1 VKRPSSSLWRHLGLA
16 ALLALQTA
24 YFVYFLHQFRYLPGT
39 DAYYYALQTQ
49 SLLDTGHL
57 KVPDAPVLYYTVAFL
72 CRAGL
77 SIEASFKAVL
87 SGIFIIYNA
96 GLWGLVLRLKRASWP
111 LGLLVSVISGSL
123 IAFHVIE
130 FPRLSL
136 GLATVPFWFLLLA
149 VPKKGHFW
157 WLASLLIA
165 CSLMHVTLLFLAIV
179 FALAVAI
186 DKAKLADNWARV
198 FSAKNGII
206 ACAGCVLIAVVIVKM
221 WPGLLLRMADLRLGV
236 PGIVAFLGRQNN
248 VPGDLKIVV
257 PALWLLLLAMFVI
270 NSKNGSR
277 KWWYLAFAVFG
288 IPFWPSSDPSLLGLS
303 GRLALLFVFVATPLV
318 LVFLEEISD
327 SRGTYL
333 QHSHSRWP
341 LALIAIVIAAILPVR
356 MDNYRTVVSGYDYSS
371 YEKVVANLRNETIP
385 MLIAHRGLDFFYSYR
400 LRRDAFHFDPEPGWK
415 RSNIWRVTMRVTPEE
430 VAYYSPVTCQWSE
443 TARTIPDT
451 DYFLVR
457 EDCWEQFRANVNPE
471 DNPDLYVELW
481 EDSENPSGVRP
492 AFLRERHRDV
502 SNEGFPAPSGR

>member
-16 ALLALQTA
+16 ALLALQAA
-24 YFVYFLHQFRYLPGT
+24 YFVYFLYQFRYLPGT

-57 KVPDAPVLYYTVAFL
+57 KVPDTPVLYYTVAFL

-87 SGIFIIYNA
+87 SAIFIIYSA

-136 GLATVPFWFLLLA
+136 GLATVPFWFLILT
-149 VPKKGHFW
+149 VPKKGHLW

-165 CSLMHVTLLFLAIV
+165 CSLMHVTLLFLAMV

-186 DKAKLADNWARV
+186 DKAKLAGNWARV
-198 FSAKNGII
+198 FSAKNVII
-206 ACAGCVLIAVVIVKM
+206 ACAGCVLTAAVIVRM
-221 WPGLLLRMADLRLGV
+221 WPGLWLRVADLRLGV
-236 PGIVAFLGRQNN
+236 PGIVAFFGHENT

-277 KWWYLAFAVFG
+277 KWWYLAFAVLG

-303 GRLALLFVFVATPLV
+303 GRLALVFVFLATPLV
-318 LVFLEEISD
+318 LVFLEEISN
-327 SRGTYL
+327 SRGTHL

-341 LALIAIVIAAILPVR
+341 LALIAIVIAAIFPVR
-356 MDNYRTVVSGYDYSS
+356 MDDYRTVVSGYDYSS
-371 YEKVVANLRNETIP
+371 YEKVVADLGKEPIP

-415 RSNIWRVTMRVTPEE
+415 RSDIWRVAMRVTPEE
-430 VAYYSPVTCQWSE
+430 VTYYAPATCQWSG

-451 DYFLVR
+451 DYSLVR
-457 EDCWEQFRANVNPE
+457 EDCWEHLRTNVDPK

-481 EDSENPSGVRP
+481 DDPENPSGKRP
-492 AFLRERHRDV
+492 AFLSEKHREV
-502 SNEGFPAPSGR
+502 STEEFPVLDGR

>member
-16 ALLALQTA
+16 ALLALQAA

-57 KVPDAPVLYYTVAFL
+57 KVPDTPVLYYTMAIL

-87 SGIFIIYNA
+87 SAIFIIYSA

-111 LGLLVSVISGSL
+111 LGLLVSVSSGSL

-149 VPKKGHFW
+149 APKKGHLW

-165 CSLMHVTLLFLAIV
+165 CSLVHVTLLFLAIV

-186 DKAKLADNWARV
+186 DSAKLAGNWARV
-198 FSAKNGII
+198 FSAKNVII
-206 ACAGCVLIAVVIVKM
+206 ACAGCVLIAALVVSM
-221 WPGLLLRMADLRLGV
+221 WPGLWLRVADLRLGV
-236 PGIVAFLGRQNN
+236 PGIVAFLGHEND

-257 PALWLLLLAMFVI
+257 PALWFLLLAMFVI

-277 KWWYLAFAVFG
+277 QWWYLAFAVLG
-288 IPFWPSSDPSLLGLS
+288 IPFWPSSDPSLLGLA

-318 LVFLEEISD
+318 LVLLDEISD
-327 SRGTYL
+327 SGGTNL
-333 QHSHSRWP
+333 QYSHARLP
-341 LALIAIVIAAILPVR
+341 LALIAIVVAAILPVR
-356 MDNYRTVVSGYDYSS
+356 MDDYRTVVGGYDYGS
-371 YEKVVANLRNETIP
+371 YEKVVADLRNETIP

-415 RSNIWRVTMRVTPEE
+415 QSDIWRVATRVTPEE
-430 VAYYSPVTCQWSE
+430 VAYYAPTTCQWSE

-451 DYFLVR
+451 DYLLVR
-457 EDCWEQFRANVNPE
+457 EDCWEQLRKNVNPK
-471 DNPDLYVELW
+471 DNPDLYVEMW
-481 EDSENPSGVRP
+481 EDSENPSQVRP
-492 AFLRERHRDV
+492 AFLLAKHHDSSDKEF
-502 SNEGFPAPSGR
+502 SALSEE